1 MTDRN
6 ALALDFAGL
15 NCRLNGV
22 QADRIEGALG
32 AAGLPEASFDL
43 VVSNL
48 PAKAGAPVLDALIG
62 GCCGVLKEEGLF
74 AFVIV
79 QPLAGLAQAAL
90 ERARARVTLR
100 RDTRE
105 YALFHA
111 RRDGNAGR
119 EGASPALPADPLT
132 PYLRGRFAFQA
143 EGMPYELETAWNL
156 PDFDTLGYDT
166 ELALRLASGLSL
178 PARAGP
184 APEGGGQAGSGAH
197 LGAAPPGSVASSGAE
212 RSGAARA
219 LVWNPGQGHVPVY
232 LALRAAGRNLV
243 LAGRDLLALKV
254 SERNLAGRG
263 VAGLELLHLSLL
275 PDLPPDLAE
284 TCSLLVMFPDEDP
297 AVRWEETIL
306 AEGAALLEEGGAL
319 ILAASSTS
327 VQRALH
333 ARARRTGP
341 GAGFRLLASSRNRG
355 RRAVLLERSHSQR
368 YSPST

>member
-1 MTDRN
+1 MTDRD
-6 ALALDFAGL
+6 ALALDFAEL

-22 QADRIEGALG
+22 QAERIEGALG

-48 PAKAGAPVLDALIG
+48 PAKAGAPVLEALIG
-62 GCCGVLKEEGLF
+62 GCCGALKEDGLF

-79 QPLAGLAQAAL
+79 QPLAGLARASL
-90 ERARARVTLR
+90 ERVQARVTLR

-105 YALFHA
+105 HAIFHA

-119 EGASPALPADPLT
+119 EGAFPPDPLA

-143 EGMPYELETAWNL
+143 EGIPYELDTAWNL

-166 ELALRLASGLSL
+166 GLALRLAGGLSL
-178 PARAGP
+178 PPLADP
-184 APEGGGQAGSGAH
+184 APGGGGQAGSGAH
-197 LGAAPPGSVASSGAE
+197 LGGAPPGSAASSGAE
-212 RSGAARA
+212 RGGPARA
-219 LVWNPGQGHVPVY
+219 LVWNPGQGHVPVH
-232 LALRAAGRNLV
+232 LALRAAGRSLV

-263 VAGLELLHLSLL
+263 VAGLELLHRSLL

-284 TCSLLVMFPDEDP
+284 SCSLLVMFPDEDP

-306 AEGAALLEEGGAL
+306 AEGAAFLAEGGAL